1 MASNKKIIELITG
14 IKTIYSYYAKD
25 ADIELLVKTWSM
37 LLKDYPDQIVE
48 AAFYKCLQTCKVPP
62 TPADVIERIN
72 DIRKVNEP
80 SNESLWVTLENAVRE
95 ASRQLYYFRFNYVD
109 ESGVSQGDRARAK
122 VDRVWQ
128 GLPEKIKVYFA
139 NQQGFINYA
148 RNYDD
153 KDLKYEKNRFLNT
166 MPNIEKRLED
176 KKAFAALGVSM
187 NIKRLE
193 E

>member
-1 MASNKKIIELITG
+1 MTHL
-14 IKTIYSYYAKD
+14 D
-25 ADIELLVKTWSM
+25 V
-37 LLKDYPDQIVE
+37 LLK
-48 AAFYKCLQTCKVPP
+48 
-62 TPADVIERIN
+62 
-72 DIRKVNEP
+72 
-80 SNESLWVTLENAVRE
+80 LENAVRE

-122 VDRVWQ
+122 VDRLWQ

-139 NQQGFINYA
+139 NQQGFINYV

-176 KKAFAALGVSM
+176 KKAFAALWVSM

-193 E
+193 